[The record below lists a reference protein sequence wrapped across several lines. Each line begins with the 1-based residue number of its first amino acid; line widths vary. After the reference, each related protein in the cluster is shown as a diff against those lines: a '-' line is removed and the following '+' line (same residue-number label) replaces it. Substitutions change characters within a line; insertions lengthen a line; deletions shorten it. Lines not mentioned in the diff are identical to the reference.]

1 MEGSCDEYDGI
12 ERAIV
17 SQGYE
22 GLSRNYHPDNIHF
35 TFFSVDPFRHYHCDI
50 DEQQGANPY
59 LMTPLVKESKHGRDT
74 GIQQGYY
81 QN

>member
-35 TFFSVDPFRHYHCDI
+35 TFFSVDHVWIISTLVHLQLLQDS
-50 DEQQGANPY
+50 
-59 LMTPLVKESKHGRDT
+59 LMVRKQS
-74 GIQQGYY
+74 
-81 QN
+81 